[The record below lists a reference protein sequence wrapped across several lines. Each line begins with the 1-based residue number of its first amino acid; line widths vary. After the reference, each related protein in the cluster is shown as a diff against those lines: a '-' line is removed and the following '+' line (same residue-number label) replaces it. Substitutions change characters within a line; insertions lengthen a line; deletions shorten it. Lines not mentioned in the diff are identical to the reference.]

1 MSHQGARKIVFKID
15 IPPLSQFAGFRG
27 GRCMMMMILFIALSE
42 NVSFPPPP
50 KDRPSGPSTNWPAH
64 LPIR

>member
-50 KDRPSGPSTNWPAH
+50 KG
-64 LPIR
+64 